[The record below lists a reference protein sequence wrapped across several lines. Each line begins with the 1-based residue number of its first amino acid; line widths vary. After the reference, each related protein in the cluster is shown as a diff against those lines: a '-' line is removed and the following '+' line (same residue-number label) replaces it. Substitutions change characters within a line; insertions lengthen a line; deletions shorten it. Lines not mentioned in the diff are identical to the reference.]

1 MIAGRPLA
9 ARRSGARL
17 SDVRLSDIHLPLTAL
32 ATMLFAVLCVAFV
45 LLRPLLPID
54 ETRYLTVA
62 WEMWL
67 GGSKLVPHLN
77 GELYGHKPP
86 LLFWLVNAVWS
97 VTGVSELAARLVAPA
112 FGAAS
117 VVLTARLARELWPGE
132 KSRAGRAALI
142 LATTGVFLVYGSG
155 TMFDTLLTAA
165 VLLAMLALW
174 RLTREGGAQWVL
186 ALGAAIALGIYAKGP
201 VVLVHV
207 MPVALLAPLWKQGGK
222 EWSMRRHLGRL
233 GLSLFVAMAL
243 VALWLGPAL
252 ILGGAEYREEVLWR
266 QSAGRMVK
274 AFAHERPWWWFL
286 ALLPVY
292 LWPWGWSPAALR
304 SLAPRVLLV
313 DPASRFVALWVMT
326 ALVAFSAIS
335 GKQGH
340 YLLPELPALALLLSR
355 RRPEGSRLWRLPA
368 LLPALVLSGLGL
380 GVALGWIAVPEE
392 QLAMIPAPALL
403 ASTALVAALAWALW
417 RWPTHVAAWALVA
430 PLTLLA
436 FHILAAPILAGTY
449 DPAPIGRILASHEE
463 ADLAIRDSSYHGQFG
478 FAGRLLQPLALLR
491 DEAALAAWAAE
502 HPGGVVVAPDPIEGT
517 GFPVIARQPFRGHV
531 YTLYQVPEEMM
542 P

>member
-1 MIAGRPLA
+1 MIAARPLV
-9 ARRSGARL
+9 ARL
-17 SDVRLSDIHLPLTAL
+17 SGIRLPLVAL
-32 ATMLFAVLCVAFV
+32 ATILFAGLCLAFV

-67 GGSKLVPHLN
+67 GGPKLVPHLN

-86 LLFWLVNAVWS
+86 LLFWLINTVWS

-117 VVLTARLARELWPGE
+117 VALTALLARGLWPGE
-132 KSRAGRAALI
+132 DARPGRAALI
-142 LATTGVFLVYGSG
+142 LATSGVFLGYGSG

-165 VLLAMLALW
+165 VLLAMVALW
-174 RLTREGGAQWVL
+174 RLVHKGGARWVL
-186 ALGAAIALGIYAKGP
+186 ALGAAIAFGIYAKGP

-207 MPVALLAPLWKQGGK
+207 IPVALLAPLWRQAGG
-222 EWSMRRHLGRL
+222 EWSMRRHFGRL
-233 GLSLFVAMAL
+233 GLALLVAVAL

-252 ILGGAEYREEVLWR
+252 VLGGAEYREEVLWR
-266 QSAGRMVK
+266 QSAGRMVQ

-304 SLAPRVLLV
+304 SFAPRVLRA
-313 DPASRFVALWVMT
+313 DPASRFVACWALT
-326 ALVAFSAIS
+326 ALLAFSLIS

-355 RRPEGSRLWRLPA
+355 GRPEGSRLWRLPV
-368 LLPALVLSGLGL
+368 LLPALALPILGL
-380 GVALGWIAVPEE
+380 GVVLGWIAVPEE
-392 QLAMIPAPALL
+392 QLTTSLAPALL
-403 ASTALVAALAWALW
+403 ASAALVAALAWALW
-417 RWPTHVAAWALVA
+417 RWPAHIAAWAMAA
-430 PLTLLA
+430 PVTLLA
-436 FHILAAPILAGTY
+436 LHILAAPILAVTH
-449 DPAPIGRILASHEE
+449 DPAPIARILASHE
-463 ADLAIRDSSYHGQFG
+463 AAGLAIRDSGYHGQFG
-478 FAGRLLQPLALLR
+478 FAGRLTRPLAVLR
-491 DEAALAAWAAE
+491 DEAALSAWAAG

-517 GFPVIARQPFRGHV
+517 GLPVIARQPFRGRV
-531 YTLYQVPEEMM
+531 YTLYQIPEETT